1 MLHSMCHWNSPK
13 SKHLG
18 CRNCHQ
24 WLWSIQM
31 WKIRTFPWWC
41 SYILQKR
48 YSSQQKFVKD
58 SNSYCDSLILDIP
71 QLNLVLIIIYRP
83 PNCPEILFDQTM
95 EPTSNF
101 LRNLEYYNQRANTY
115 LVVGDFNFPSLK
127 DGKLSE
133 NKSSTASS
141 EKKQANTLHNF
152 ASEFFLEQYITR
164 PTRNQNIL
172 DPDLL
177 KTAFVIPVHK
187 GGSSS

>member
-1 MLHSMCHWNSPK
+1 MDAEIAISGYDLFRCERSERSH
-13 SKHLG
+13 G
-18 CRNCHQ
+18 GVAIYCRKD
-24 WLWSIQM
+24 IAV
-31 WKIRTFPWWC
+31 KT
-41 SYILQKR
+41 
-48 YSSQQKFVKD
+48 FVKD

-71 QLNLVLIIIYRP
+71 QLNLVLINIYRP

>member
-1 MLHSMCHWNSPK
+1 MEP
-13 SKHLG
+13 
-18 CRNCHQ
+18 
-24 WLWSIQM
+24 
-31 WKIRTFPWWC
+31 
-41 SYILQKR
+41 
-48 YSSQQKFVKD
+48 VD
-58 SNSYCDSLILDIP
+58 S
-71 QLNLVLIIIYRP
+71 V
-83 PNCPEILFDQTM
+83 

-164 PTRNQNIL
+164 PTRNQNSASTLIRRDMIMGRNQAYPPTHHQEFL
-172 DPDLL
+172 RHFQE
-177 KTAFVIPVHK
+177 T
-187 GGSSS
+187 